1 MWSRIASIIL
11 RNRLYI
17 LTIIFLLTLFFG
29 YFVISDLRVDN
40 RYGILLPKD
49 HPTQMNYVKFKE
61 QFGEDGATLVM
72 AISSKDLYSEK
83 KFKAWK
89 ELGDKILAQPGV
101 ETVISEATLFNIVN
115 DTAEQKFVIHRIF
128 YDTTFKE
135 KSIDSIRTII
145 KRNPAYKNVLY
156 NDSSEVSLML
166 IGLSEKVLEDKVKSK
181 VVFHIEEL
189 TKQYEPALGK
199 FYFSGLPHIRV
210 TVAKRILNEMF
221 LFLGLSV
228 FASSLLLYIF
238 FRSFRIVIQCNLVV
252 FVSVIWALGTIALF
266 NYSLTIMMAL
276 IPPLL
281 IVIGVPNCVFIVTRY
296 HQEFNR
302 MGNKTKALFIM
313 IRRIG
318 PVTFLTNLTTAVG
331 FVTFTSSD
339 RLAEFGVISSLNIMV
354 VFFLSLCIVPILASY
369 SAPPKERHL
378 RHLSRVYSQ
387 GFIEYI
393 ILIITRYRPIVYVL
407 SVVMLFVGIYGM
419 TKITATGNV
428 TGDIPENDQI
438 SRDLK
443 FIERNFGGSIPFEIT
458 VNYKESG
465 KLFNET
471 TMTRVEEVQQM
482 FESDT
487 LFSKS
492 LTYLDFLKVINM
504 SYHQGNPAYYKIIKK
519 RDMLKLKTYFE
530 KFDFNNVNNGNLSLK
545 DLVDTANTTL
555 RIRTQMKDLG
565 SYSVAQKVDT
575 LKLEVDALMNPEREE
590 WERLFKKYE
599 TGDHACF
606 DSLVAYPAIAND
618 VIRSIAE
625 RNEALQYAFDVDP
638 DKLYKYRT
646 EKSSIKRLRKA
657 IDNQYYDVTF
667 TGISVVV
674 SEGTKYLFINL
685 LQSLLFAVLS
695 IALLM
700 AVLFRSFKII
710 VVSMIPNIIPLLL
723 TAGLMGYFDIPLKPS
738 TLLVFGIALGI
749 TVDNAILFLA
759 KYRQELKANAHDMN
773 YAILTS
779 LRETGLGIFYT
790 SVILFFGFIMFV
802 FSQFGGTKALGLLVS
817 ITILVGMVTNLIILP
832 SLLLS
837 LQKRMMSKSF
847 EEPYFEIFDEE
858 EDYDTEKIQIEI
870 SKALGEEL

>member
-29 YFVISDLRVDN
+29 YFVVTDLRVDN

-49 HPTQMNYVKFKE
+49 HPTQRNYVKFKE

-166 IGLSEKVLEDKVKSK
+166 IGLNEKVLEDKVKSK

-189 TKQYEPALGK
+189 TKQYESSLGK
-199 FYFSGLPHIRV
+199 FHFSGLPHIRV

-228 FASSLLLYIF
+228 LASSLLLYIF

-296 HQEFNR
+296 HQEFKR

-354 VFFLSLCIVPILASY
+354 VFFLSLFIVPILASY

-378 RHLSRVYSQ
+378 RHLSRIYSQ

-407 SVVMLFVGIYGM
+407 SVVMLVVGIYGM

-458 VNYKESG
+458 VNYKEPG

-482 FESDT
+482 FEKDT

-575 LKLEVDALMNPEREE
+575 LKLEVDALMNPERAE
-590 WERLFKKYE
+590 WERLFKKYDG
-599 TGDHACF
+599 GDLTCF
-606 DSLVAYPAIAND
+606 DSLVSYPAIAND
-618 VIRSIAE
+618 VILSIAE
-625 RNEALQYAFDVDP
+625 GDEALQYAFDVDP
-638 DKLYKYRT
+638 DKLYTYRT
-646 EKSSIKRLRKA
+646 KKSSRNRLRKA

-674 SEGTKYLFINL
+674 SEGTKYLFVNL

-723 TAGLMGYFDIPLKPS
+723 TAGLMGYFNIPLKPS

-837 LQKRMMSKSF
+837 LQKRIMSKSF

-870 SKALGEEL
+870 SKALGEES

>member
-29 YFVISDLRVDN
+29 YFIVSDLRVDN

-89 ELGDKILAQPGV
+89 DLGDKILAQPGV

-115 DTAEQKFVIHRIF
+115 DTTEQKFVIHRIF

-135 KSIDSIRTII
+135 KSIDSIHTLI
-145 KRNPAYKNVLY
+145 KKNPAYKNVLY

-166 IGLSEKVLEDKVKSK
+166 IGLNEKVLEDKVKSK
-181 VVFHIEEL
+181 VVFQIEEL
-189 TKQYEPALGK
+189 AKQYEPTLGK

-221 LFLGLSV
+221 LFLGLSI

-238 FRSFRIVIQCNLVV
+238 FRSFRIVFQCNLVV

-266 NYSLTIMMAL
+266 NYSITIMMAL

-354 VFFLSLCIVPILASY
+354 VFVLSLCIVPILASY

-378 RHLSRVYSQ
+378 KHLSRVYSQ

-393 ILIITRYRPIVYVL
+393 IIIISRYRPIVYVL
-407 SVVMLFVGIYGM
+407 SVVMLIVGIYGM

-458 VNYKESG
+458 VNYKAPG

-471 TMTRVEEVQQM
+471 TMSRVEGVQSM
-482 FESDT
+482 FEQDT

-575 LKLEVDALMNPEREE
+575 LKLEVDALMNPERQE

-599 TGDHACF
+599 RGDHRCF
-606 DSLVAYPAIAND
+606 DSLVSYSGIAND
-618 VIRSIAE
+618 VIRSIAQG
-625 RNEALQYAFDVDP
+625 NEEVQYAFDVDP
-638 DKLYKYRT
+638 DKLYKYRAK
-646 EKSSIKRLRKA
+646 KSSIKRLRDA
-657 IDNQYYDVTF
+657 INNQYYDVTF
-667 TGISVVV
+667 TGVSVVV
-674 SEGTKYLFINL
+674 SEGTKYLFVNL

-700 AVLFRSFKII
+700 AVLFRSLKII

-723 TAGLMGYFDIPLKPS
+723 TAGIMGYFDIPLKPS

-832 SLLLS
+832 SLLLT
-837 LQKRMMSKSF
+837 LQKRIMSKSF

-870 SKALGEEL
+870 SKALGEDA

>member
-29 YFVISDLRVDN
+29 YFVITDLRVDN

-145 KRNPAYKNVLY
+145 KKNPAYKNVLY

-166 IGLSEKVLEDKVKSK
+166 IGLNEKVLEDKVKSK

-189 TKQYEPALGK
+189 TKQYEPTLGK

-228 FASSLLLYIF
+228 LASSLLLYIF

-296 HQEFNR
+296 HQEFKR

-354 VFFLSLCIVPILASY
+354 VFFLSLFIVPILASY

-407 SVVMLFVGIYGM
+407 SVVMLVVGIYGM

-458 VNYKESG
+458 VNYKEPG

-482 FESDT
+482 FERDT

-599 TGDHACF
+599 GGDLTCF
-606 DSLVAYPAIAND
+606 DSLVSYPAIAND
-618 VIRSIAE
+618 VILSIAE
-625 RNEALQYAFDVDP
+625 GDEALQYAFDVDP
-638 DKLYKYRT
+638 DKLYTYRT
-646 EKSSIKRLRKA
+646 KKSSRNRLRNA

-674 SEGTKYLFINL
+674 SEGTKYLFVNL

-723 TAGLMGYFDIPLKPS
+723 TAGLMGYFNIPLKPS

-837 LQKRMMSKSF
+837 LQKRIMSKSF

-870 SKALGEEL
+870 SKALGEES